1 MLDFHEKRKFK
12 RLLYS
17 KVTIIILGLLVIW
30 LSYNVFGMYKKERD
44 TRLRRIEQREVL
56 DELEGREESLREEI
70 ERLST
75 ERGIEEEVRSKFE
88 VGKEG
93 EEVIII
99 VDNPDDKN
107 SEGLEKEKT
116 FWQKVFGWF

>member
-1 MLDFHEKRKFK
+1 MDFNENRKIK

-17 KVTIIILGLLVIW
+17 KVTLIILALLVIW
-30 LSYNVFGMYKKERD
+30 LSFNVFSMYKKERD

-56 DELEGREESLREEI
+56 DELEGREASLKEEI

-75 ERGIEEEVRSKFE
+75 ERGIEQEVRSKFE

-93 EEVIII
+93 EEVVII
-99 VDNPDDKN
+99 VDNPDDEDVNKK
-107 SEGLEKEKT
+107 EIEKT
-116 FWQKVFGWF
+116 FWQKIFSWF